1 MIKNVFI
8 QNLTEWLN
16 ETFISLK
23 DSLLLGDLSKA
34 ALALHWNTRLL
45 LCLNKHFYLW
55 SCSWGLVWLIHLRC
69 CMRSTS
75 SWARSR
81 RCGRGSMQP
90 PLQTRWKTA
99 ARRSFWPANS
109 IKHVFIKGNIQWVW
123 FKHGQIPVKVISE
136 HVNDNCGYLQ
146 VHKSDKPN
154 FYRYPQMFGD
164 VSQKMNI

>member
-99 ARRSFWPANS
+99 ARRSFWPTNNF
-109 IKHVFIKGNIQWVW
+109 KHVFVMCSELVVCRCIRIYC
-123 FKHGQIPVKVISE
+123 VIFLFYIIVQNTE
-136 HVNDNCGYLQ
+136 LFLFYLA
-146 VHKSDKPN
+146 
-154 FYRYPQMFGD
+154 
-164 VSQKMNI
+164 